1 MEAFANDERLHDL
14 LGAHTYVKSELSK
27 IELSIPEIDA
37 NKKTK
42 VYTPSQPAQFLGV
55 ELHLNGQ
62 DYVLDVPMKQIVKAC
77 DNLPSLEMAHPSK

>member
-1 MEAFANDERLHDL
+1 MTNASMISSALI
-14 LGAHTYVKSELSK
+14 HTSRASYR